1 MSGRAF
7 MRLLLLLAFTAGAAL
22 VPGAPSAQDQAP
34 AQATPPRPKVGL
46 ALSGGGA
53 RGLAHIGVL
62 KVLEELGVPV
72 DMIAGTSMGSIVG
85 GFYAAGYTPEQ
96 IRAMVSEVDWAEA
109 FSSRPERKLLRLDQ
123 KDESQ
128 RYLFEVGLGQGA
140 INLPAGLLSGYKLT
154 TLLTRHCLPVAHLE
168 DFSRLPIPFRAVA
181 TDITNGETVIL
192 GKGNLAQSMRA
203 SMSIPSVFPP
213 FEIEGRLLVD
223 GGITQ
228 NLPVQTVRDMGADVV
243 IAVNVS
249 TPLRPRAKIN
259 DFIDVMDQ
267 TISLAMIRNT
277 EQQAALAD
285 FLITPELDKFSN
297 TDFDKGEVLLR
308 IGEEAARQQSHAILA
323 LAQARGIELAQRRSS
338 GVAPVVEVVV
348 SKVTLEG
355 SQIYL
360 SELARLA
367 PYKEGQRVT
376 TQELDQS
383 VQRLYGLGTLE
394 NVCYQVIPTADG
406 RSEVCYAIQEKN
418 LGLAGGRMGL
428 KLGLNSQGSEDWG
441 INFNFRRP
449 NVLFSGSS
457 AELNLMIGRSYGVE
471 GRLSVPNQP
480 LDGVFFRPS
489 FFYYSL
495 LHDIYSSRELRAQF
509 TLERTGVSL
518 EAGYYLGTAGEFTVG
533 YLLEY
538 DAASPRIMT
547 TSFDEIGDRLSGIRS
562 SLKFDTLDKKPFPT
576 RGFTS
581 LMTLQRMLRD
591 MYSEVDYSRVEWSGS
606 VAVTPWP
613 RHTLEPNWSL
623 VSSLNTAPPL
633 TQVVFLGGYPG
644 MLGYAF
650 EEFYG
655 NDMARLQLL
664 YRYKLTDHIYLQAA
678 GNVGYIWNSLDEWE
692 GTWDRMRWGGGGGV
706 AFDTP
711 MGPLALTLG
720 FGEQGRTNFYFNFG
734 YGF

>member
-1 MSGRAF
+1 
-7 MRLLLLLAFTAGAAL
+7 
-22 VPGAPSAQDQAP
+22 
-34 AQATPPRPKVGL
+34 VGL

-62 KVLEELGVPV
+62 KVLEELGLPV
-72 DMIAGTSMGSIVG
+72 DMIAGTSMGAIVG
-85 GFYAAGYTPEQ
+85 GLYAAGYNTEQ
-96 IRAMVSEVDWAEA
+96 LRAMVSEVDWSEA
-109 FSSRPERKLLRLDQ
+109 FSSLPERRVLRLDQ
-123 KDESQ
+123 KDESL
-128 RYLFEVGLGQGA
+128 RYLFEVGVGEGT

-154 TLLTRHCLPVAHLE
+154 TLLTRHCLPVAHVE
-168 DFSRLPIPFRAVA
+168 DFSQLPIAFRAVA

-192 GKGNLAQSMRA
+192 SRGSLAQAMRA

-213 FEIEGRLLVD
+213 FEVNGRLLVD

-228 NLPVQTVRDMGADVV
+228 NLPVQTVREMGADVV

-249 TPLRPRAKIN
+249 TPLRPRDKIN
-259 DFIDVMDQ
+259 DFIDIMDQ
-267 TISLAMIRNT
+267 TISLSLIRNT
-277 EQQAALAD
+277 EQQAAFAD
-285 FLITPELDKFSN
+285 FLVTPELQKFSN
-297 TDFDKGEVLLR
+297 TDFDKGEMLLR
-308 IGEEAARQQSHAILA
+308 IGEETARGKSHALLA
-323 LAQARGIELAQRRSS
+323 LARARGVELAQRPHPKLI
-338 GVAPVVEVVV
+338 PVSEVVV
-348 SKVTLEG
+348 AKATLEG

-376 TQELDQS
+376 TQELGQS
-383 VQRLYGLGTLE
+383 VQRLYGLGNLE
-394 NVCYQVIPTADG
+394 NVSYQVIPTADG
-406 RSEVCYAIQEKN
+406 RSEVRYATKEKN

-428 KLGLNSQGSEDWG
+428 KFGLNSQGSEDWG
-441 INFNFRRP
+441 IYFNFRRP
-449 NVLFSGSS
+449 NIVLSGSA
-457 AELNLMIGRSYGVE
+457 AELNFIIGRSYGVE

-489 FFYYSL
+489 VFYYSL
-495 LHDIYSSRELRAQF
+495 LHDIYDSRELRAQF
-509 TLERTGVSL
+509 TLERTGLSL
-518 EAGYYLGTAGEFTVG
+518 ETGYYLGTVGEFTVG
-533 YLLEY
+533 YWLEY
-538 DAASPRIMT
+538 DAASPRILALF
-547 TSFDEIGDRLSGIRS
+547 FDEIGDRLSGVRS
-562 SLKFDTLDKKPFPT
+562 SLKLDTLDRKPFPFW
-576 RGFTS
+576 GYTS
-581 LMTLQRMLRD
+581 QMTLHRMLRD
-591 MYSEVDYSRVEWSGS
+591 MYSEVDFTRVDWSGS
-606 VAVTPWP
+606 VAFTPWP

-655 NDMARLQLL
+655 NEMARLQLL
-664 YRYKLTDHIYLQAA
+664 YRYKLSERIYLQAA
-678 GNVGYIWNSLDEWE
+678 GNLGRAWSTLDQWE
-692 GTWDRMRWGGGGGV
+692 SSWDRLRWGGGGGV